1 MNKPIFIFYL
11 FIVILSIIRAGY
23 VKEINDISFESKFD
37 NIDYLNTYKIPIS
50 LMSYESN
57 GKSQAIRP
65 LSSAFDDNFNTFWR
79 SFNPQKDSFLNN
91 IKITF
96 NETVTIDKMIY
107 QAPLFN
113 QIEGEGYPIQ
123 LRVYFKFRG
132 PDGALSDDDSDFL
145 LVDDIISERTG
156 NKVVFIF
163 DQEIV
168 CDQIKLE
175 WAQIEKTHG
184 NSEYYAYA
192 NEIIL
197 LYPENDYINK
207 LIFDLYQP
215 NDYYKLNIKPEYNS
229 FNAIQE
235 IEDKL
240 TDYFNLNIY
249 GYLRKLINRA
259 KQIVNREL
267 KYDKR
272 REFTTNQGANVNIIN
287 QHGDVNL
294 YSKVTLRM
302 SRGGTNRQPTGI
314 YAYSNDTITVY
325 VDANDNDPLP
335 SIKFSQYIGIYNKWL
350 SFQIPLKKGKNIIKV
365 SNFDITGIEV
375 KVRPGGPIYLENKYT
390 SDEQSQNV
398 KIYIE
403 GGVLFPYFRLNDDEE
418 EFKKTLSD
426 YVEKYNKTSDSYYN
440 IAEFFSNRVMI
451 TLNAT
456 FAYLTYAIKGESPQK
471 NLLTWDEV
479 MKIFYAFDGIQFE
492 ENQPYYDIKN
502 QYINIHIRYSQ
513 NNKKGIAAYAY
524 DEHIGI
530 FYQEYFHH
538 SLVSYEEIGRSL
550 GHEIGH
556 MIDIRE
562 RELAE
567 FTNLVLQE
575 FTTEV
580 LYRDLYTNRDYE
592 SLYKILA
599 PDNIDNPLRNCHQT
613 ECKGF
618 FVNSGAYSKVFT
630 TWWTIES
637 FYPGYWGKLD
647 NMYRYNT
654 SLNKGLNKNELMIYF
669 TSLVVGFDTTYH
681 FERFGLALSNS
692 IPFHISSASKNFN
705 KSMEEAISQ
714 GKINNLIYKKFWYID
729 SDEYNYR
736 LNNGT
741 GCYKND
747 FDYNLKIFDLS
758 KDSSNKKYNI
768 TLPFVNCTGHL
779 GFEIIENNTVIGF
792 TRERYFLDETEYS
805 DDYTPVY
812 TIVAYDRLLNYQKS
826 TNYISFD

>member
-96 NETVTIDKMIY
+96 NETVTIDRMIY

-398 KIYIE
+398 KLYIE

-456 FAYLTYAIKGESPQK
+456 FAYLTYVIKGESPQK

>member
-96 NETVTIDKMIY
+96 NETVTIDRMIY

-456 FAYLTYAIKGESPQK
+456 FAYLTYVIKGESPQK